1 MNYSRSVIEFMWKSC
16 FSEEVVVLDPRLIWN
31 CNVPLSHYVVCNL
44 VSQWNPLFFDLRE
57 DHYESLFPLPHG
69 YQLFFPPWKN
79 IFVVVSAI
87 WTMDIWRI
95 EWQAQS
101 REWLPLSWEYRTL
114 SRGRSSGYLLGALC
128 EFEKS
133 LGGIKYFNSF
143 KGSIS
148 EV

>member
-1 MNYSRSVIEFMWKSC
+1 MIILPPRYTVNHSGRS
-16 FSEEVVVLDPRLIWN
+16 
-31 CNVPLSHYVVCNL
+31 
-44 VSQWNPLFFDLRE
+44 
-57 DHYESLFPLPHG
+57 G
-69 YQLFFPPWKN
+69 
-79 IFVVVSAI
+79 
-87 WTMDIWRI
+87 I